1 MGGIRKENALLDF
14 GLYMENKT
22 YNDVDMAILKQ
33 MNVQATQTHY
43 IYQCGDV
50 ELYLDFVSP
59 SLLLEQCLMGCPVV
73 LFLIKF
79 ILANQKFM
87 M

>member
-1 MGGIRKENALLDF
+1 
-14 GLYMENKT
+14 MENKT

-59 SLLLEQCLMGCPVV
+59 SLLLESMFNGMSGRFYFLSNPSGKQKSLM
-73 LFLIKF
+73 
-79 ILANQKFM
+79 
-87 M
+87 

>member
-1 MGGIRKENALLDF
+1 MGGIRKKMLCWIF

-59 SLLLEQCLMGCPVV
+59 LLCY
-73 LFLIKF
+73 
-79 ILANQKFM
+79 
-87 M
+87 

>member
-1 MGGIRKENALLDF
+1 MIAAHGWNTKENALLDF

-50 ELYLDFVSP
+50 EMCIRDRYY
-59 SLLLEQCLMGCPVV
+59 G
-73 LFLIKF
+73 I
-79 ILANQKFM
+79 
-87 M
+87 